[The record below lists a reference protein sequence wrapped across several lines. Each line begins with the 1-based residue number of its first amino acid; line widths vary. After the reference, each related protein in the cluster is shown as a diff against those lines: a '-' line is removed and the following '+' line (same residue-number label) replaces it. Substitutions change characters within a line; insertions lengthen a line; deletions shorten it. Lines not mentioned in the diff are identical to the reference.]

1 MLNTKYGPLL
11 IGGNSSQLGNAN
23 INFMRK
29 LKLMKAIK
37 NLDADF
43 IIIDLGGDTSYN
55 IIDFFLLADHGIV
68 MTTCDPA
75 SYLDAYNFIKT
86 ALYRKLNRLF
96 GPESKYKAQK
106 DHDLEQLIYEATMS
120 TNGSKVVKVE
130 DLVEKVKGQLPRSLS
145 VLNKAISTFSPCL
158 VVNRVPQNFNA
169 SQIVRRI
176 QKVSS
181 KMLSIKVRCLGS
193 FSYHPEIELSAR
205 NLVPI
210 VSRPTNGY
218 LARKMSY
225 IVEYLLGN

>member
-106 DHDLEQLIYEATMS
+106 DQALEQFI
-120 TNGSKVVKVE
+120 
-130 DLVEKVKGQLPRSLS
+130 
-145 VLNKAISTFSPCL
+145 
-158 VVNRVPQNFNA
+158 
-169 SQIVRRI
+169 
-176 QKVSS
+176 
-181 KMLSIKVRCLGS
+181 
-193 FSYHPEIELSAR
+193 
-205 NLVPI
+205 
-210 VSRPTNGY
+210 
-218 LARKMSY
+218 
-225 IVEYLLGN
+225 